1 MRRFELKE
9 GSSSK
14 FWEVTVSGSTLTVRF
29 GRIGSAGQE
38 KSKTFPTPAL
48 AQKEHDKLIEEKLG
62 KGYQE
67 VGEPRSDK
75 AAAPAATAK
84 TGRPAPKAADDIL
97 LGLRRCKPL
106 KRVASQLE
114 SLQRISI
121 RITTAPKKKT
131 PVGMSK
137 LGGQPDLPAGVS
149 WPVAKLK
156 LSGIEI
162 SLPFIAQF
170 NLAELHPYDG
180 EGLLPDSGMLYFFYN
195 REPYGPS
202 GKDFLTP
209 ENWSVVYHTGDG
221 NYAPATAPIPIPP
234 HMDYGACAVA
244 FHNEVTLP
252 HVESYYIGVPGNKTV
267 KVELMTGEEEDEE
280 EEWDAYAELL
290 YELRANENIHQMLGY
305 ADGVQPYT
313 LENSYQDVR
322 DVFFPGNRPFKS
334 LSEEEQS
341 EEIFQGR
348 LLLQVSGETSNKME
362 FGQGGRLFFFIRE
375 QDLKARDFSK
385 VWVNEQ

>member
-29 GRIGSAGQE
+29 GRIGSEGQE
-38 KSKTFPTPAL
+38 KSKTFATPAL
-48 AQKEHDKLIEEKLG
+48 AQKEHDKLIAEKQG
-62 KGYQE
+62 KGYEE
-67 VGEPRSDK
+67 VGLQGSGK
-75 AAAPAATAK
+75 AAAPAAKPA
-84 TGRPAPKAADDIL
+84 RAAPKAADEIL
-97 LGLRRCKPL
+97 RGLHRCKPL
-106 KRVASQLE
+106 KRVARELE

-121 RITTAPKKKT
+121 RITTAPRKET
-131 PVGMSK
+131 PVGTSK
-137 LGGQPDLPAGVS
+137 LGGHPDLPAGVS

-170 NLAELHPYDG
+170 NLAELHPYDV

-202 GKDFLTP
+202 GKDFLKP
-209 ENWSVVYHTGDG
+209 ENWTVLYHAGADG
-221 NYAPATAPIPIPP
+221 NLATATAPIPIPP
-234 HMDYGACAVA
+234 HMDYGACAIA

-267 KVELMTGEEEDEE
+267 KVALMTGEEEDEE

-290 YELRANENIHQMLGY
+290 YELRANENIHQMLGH

-313 LENSYQDVR
+313 LENGYQDVR
-322 DVFFPGNRPFKS
+322 DVFFPGNSPFKS

-348 LLLQVSGETSNKME
+348 LLLQISGEKSNKME